1 MEDAKIHSKRGVWYV
16 TRPGHTVQRFES
28 EEDAMAFVEGSVKP
42 KKPVKSKKND
52 NDWSKLV

>member
-16 TRPGHTVQRFES
+16 TRPDHPVRRFKS
-28 EEDAMAFVEGSVKP
+28 EKDAMAFVEGSVKP

>member
-28 EEDAMAFVEGSVKP
+28 EEDAMAYVEGP
-42 KKPVKSKKND
+42 HPVEPIMD
-52 NDWSKLV
+52 DDEHWDDIA